1 MKKKLFLLFAS
12 ICFGAIT
19 HAQSNDDLVKACKSG
34 NLAEVKSLIDKGA
47 DVNYG
52 DGAVISA
59 SIFYVDVVN
68 YLIEKGAKVNAGA
81 YPPLVNACLYGS
93 PEVIKALLDAGAD
106 PNKPAVTEVSAQ
118 FQKMVDD
125 EKAKG
130 KSGNKDLIKTWE
142 GIVKSMKSSP
152 PVVNYAMT
160 NLVTGTNCLDCM
172 KMLVEKGGKTDM
184 INSISG
190 SNLLG
195 DFATSGRSKKARAI
209 SNKVNADAL
218 DKYGMPVPDWYK
230 NSDESKMASPEEIVK
245 YLVSKGVDIN
255 LKNKLKN
262 SPLMESLVV
271 IPAIVQSEVIV
282 AMINNGADIKIE
294 SILYGK
300 PMLIAAGNGQIDVME
315 ALLSKGANINDE
327 FSVDDITTGQNLKGI
342 TTLMWAASN
351 NHLEAVKFLI
361 EKGVNLNEFA
371 HGTSLNRKTMCITNV
386 EGKNAMYYAIE
397 SGNIEIVQALL
408 NTSHGWGRAFVIK
421 QRKEKTD
428 NGIYTTTYCF
438 SIGAFIPS
446 AYAKE
451 MGFPEIQALLK
462 SKLI

>member
-1 MKKKLFLLFAS
+1 MKKTLFLLFAS
-12 ICFGAIT
+12 VCFGAN
-19 HAQSNDDLVKACKSG
+19 AQSNDDLVKACKSG
-34 NLAEVKSLIDKGA
+34 NLAEVKSLVDNGA

-52 DGAVISA
+52 DGAALSA

-68 YLIEKGAKVNAGA
+68 YLIEKGAKVNVGA

-93 PEVIKALLDAGAD
+93 PDVIKALLEAGAD
-106 PNKPAVTEVSAQ
+106 PNKAAITDISAGI
-118 FQKMVDD
+118 QKSLD
-125 EKAKG
+125 EEKKKG
-130 KSGNKDLIKTWE
+130 KSANKYMVRAFEDQ
-142 GIVKSMKSSP
+142 IVAMKKN
-152 PVVNYAMT
+152 PVVNYALT

-172 KMLVEKGGKTDM
+172 KMLVDKGAKTDV
-184 INSISG
+184 INTISG

-195 DFATSGRSKKARAI
+195 DFATSGRSKKARVE
-209 SNKVNADAL
+209 SNKINADAL
-218 DKYGMPVPDWYK
+218 DKYGMPMPDWYK

-245 YLVSKGVDIN
+245 FLVSKGVDIN

-271 IPAIVQSEVIV
+271 IPTIVQPEVIV

-300 PMLIAAGNGQIDVME
+300 PMLIAAGNGQVDVME
-315 ALLSKGANINDE
+315 ALIAKGANINDE

-361 EKGVNLNEFA
+361 KKGVNLNEFA

-397 SGNIEIVQALL
+397 SGNIEIVQELL
-408 NTSHGWGRAFVIK
+408 NTNQGWGRAFVIK

-438 SIGAFIPS
+438 SIGGFIPS

-451 MGFPEIQALLK
+451 LGFPEIQALLK